1 MGTDET
7 AGAAMKEKNNGRW
20 RDAKYLLSLLLV
32 LLVMGLIFFFSAQPL
47 KQSTGASGVCV
58 DGLIRVSVP
67 EYGGMSA
74 DSQQRLWQRLS
85 FLARK
90 AAHLLEYAALGFS
103 LLLHLNELRRWR
115 PVPRA
120 WLWAWGIAVLY
131 AATDELHQFF
141 VEGRGP
147 RLSDVGIDSLGAILG
162 ILLMLLILRLLRRR
176 REKRAV

>member
-1 MGTDET
+1 
-7 AGAAMKEKNNGRW
+7 MKEKNNGRW

-85 FLARK
+85 FLVRK
-90 AAHLLEYAALGFS
+90 AAHLLEYAVSDAPAVYARLAAGGPFRAPGFGPGGS
-103 LLLHLNELRRWR
+103 PSSTPRRTSCTSSSSR
-115 PVPRA
+115 GAARA
-120 WLWAWGIAVLY
+120 SATWASTVWGRSWGSFLCC
-131 AATDELHQFF
+131 
-141 VEGRGP
+141 
-147 RLSDVGIDSLGAILG
+147 
-162 ILLMLLILRLLRRR
+162 
-176 REKRAV
+176 